1 MKVADRAG
9 ARYTILLG
17 AREAERGAVGVRD
30 MRSHEQIEVPRELVA
45 GWVQERLEAE
55 DSTQ

>member
-1 MKVADRAG
+1 
-9 ARYTILLG
+9 
-17 AREAERGAVGVRD
+17 